1 MQMHAGRIVP
11 TMRPIKEEG
20 TPDNRR
26 AFYGQIQGTIR
37 RSRQEKQPRIRE
49 SERRRKMSKHTPGPW
64 EVNYTKA
71 TTQIKPNDGH
81 GIVATIPVRY
91 SKTDNLAENAANAR
105 LIAAAP
111 ELLEALKEQIEPRAK
126 GWKVTDWKIRDA
138 NARAAIAKAEKGET
152 K

>member
-1 MQMHAGRIVP
+1 
-11 TMRPIKEEG
+11 
-20 TPDNRR
+20 
-26 AFYGQIQGTIR
+26 
-37 RSRQEKQPRIRE
+37 
-49 SERRRKMSKHTPGPW
+49 MSKHTPGPW

-111 ELLEALKEQIEPRAK
+111 ELLEALKLVRHRLWTRRTK
-126 GWKVTDWKIRDA
+126 FTDNDHA
-138 NARAAIAKAEKGET
+138 AMNAASSAIAKAEKGA
-152 K
+152 